1 MAIITHQNKCIQT
14 HKHTKEFWKMMS
26 RNNRMRDLSTCTGT
40 LLNIHNTH
48 KHTTKPASNTHAL
61 TTTSHVMEPLK
72 TPLNESKY
80 SRES

>member
-1 MAIITHQNKCIQT
+1 
-14 HKHTKEFWKMMS
+14 
-26 RNNRMRDLSTCTGT
+26 MRDLSTCTST

-72 TPLNESKY
+72 TPLNELKY
-80 SRES
+80 FYHNKKPKQVAITTHQNKCIQTHKHTKQFRK